1 MAKQVV
7 AFGRRMSERKAFV
20 MFLFLTPTG
29 WGVIGSVLFVLA
41 FCAAPFV
48 SVGEGYSDGERIGVI
63 TKLSKKGVVN
73 KTWEGTL
80 QASGNDVS
88 GLNTFEFST
97 LNDKVAEE
105 ISEAAD
111 EGKRVKLIY
120 SQYLFRGAYVAG
132 TKYEVTKVEVMK

>member
-7 AFGRRMSERKAFV
+7 AFGRRMDERNAFV

-29 WGVIGSVLFVLA
+29 WSVIGSVLFVLS

-48 SVGEGYSDGERIGVI
+48 AVGEGYSDGERIGVI
-63 TKLSKKGVVN
+63 TKLSKKGVMN

-88 GLNTFEFST
+88 GLNAFEFST
-97 LNDKVAEE
+97 LNDNVAEE

-111 EGKRVKLIY
+111 GGKRVKLTY
-120 SQYLFRGAYVAG
+120 SQFYYRGAYLAG